1 MEDQRAVVA
10 EFERLFIPGPVGVRP
25 EVMEAQVGTLTGHRT
40 PEMEA
45 LMRRIQSGLRAIFRT
60 ERPVYVAPSSGT
72 GMMEAGVRNAARRRV
87 LSLVNGAFSERFAK
101 IAAMNGL
108 EVDRLEVEWGEN
120 HTPQMVAE
128 ALKGKDYDTVT
139 VVHSETSTGVLN
151 PIREISSAVHA
162 AGDLML
168 LVDTVSSMAGAPVEC
183 DAWGLDYVLTGSQKA
198 LAVPPGLGL
207 AVAQP
212 SLLER
217 AAKKPDRGY
226 YFDLLAFEK
235 NIQKN
240 QTPNTPAMTLMYAL
254 AVQAERIA
262 AEGIEA
268 RWRHHATLA
277 ARAYAWVDE
286 MQAAGVPVSVLAPEG
301 YRSPTVSC
309 IVLPEGRTGPEVCAA
324 VRERSGY
331 VIAPGYGKTK
341 ERMIR
346 IGHMGDHTLD
356 GLEVLLDVLAEVLAA

>member
-1 MEDQRAVVA
+1 MEKQLAVVPD
-10 EFERLFIPGPVGVRP
+10 FDRLFIPGPVGVRP
-25 EVMEAQVGTLTGHRT
+25 EVLEAQVGALMGHRT

-45 LMRRIQSGLRAIFRT
+45 LMERIQPGLRAIFRT
-60 ERPVYVAPSSGT
+60 ERPVYIAPSSGT
-72 GMMEAGVRNAARRRV
+72 GMMEAGIRNGARRRV

-101 IAAMNGL
+101 IAAANGL
-108 EVDRLEVEWGEN
+108 EVDRLEVEWGGN

-128 ALKGKDYDTVT
+128 AITGKDYDTVT

-151 PIREISSAVHA
+151 PVREISGVVHE
-162 AGDLML
+162 AGDVML

-212 SLLER
+212 GLLER
-217 AAKKPDRGY
+217 AAAKKDRGY

-235 NIQKN
+235 NIEKN

-268 RWRHHATLA
+268 RWHHHKEMA
-277 ARAYAWVDE
+277 ARTYAWVDD
-286 MQAAGVPVSVLAPEG
+286 MRSAGIPVSVLAPEG

-324 VRERSGY
+324 VRQRARY
-331 VIAPGYGKTK
+331 IIAPGYGKTK

-356 GLEVLLDVLAEVLAA
+356 GLNGLLDVLAEVLTP

>member
-1 MEDQRAVVA
+1 MTERLTIVPEYD
-10 EFERLFIPGPVGVRP
+10 RLFIPGPVGVRP
-25 EVMEAQVGTLTGHRT
+25 EVLEAQVGALMGHRT
-40 PEMEA
+40 PEAEA
-45 LMRRIQSGLRAIFRT
+45 LMQRIQPGLRAVFRT

-72 GMMEAGVRNAARRRV
+72 GMMEMGIRNAARRRV
-87 LSLVNGAFSERFAK
+87 LSLVNGAFSERFAR
-101 IAAMNGL
+101 IAAANGL
-108 EVDRLEVEWGEN
+108 EVDRLEVDWGEN

-128 ALKGKDYDTVT
+128 ALRGKDYDTVT

-151 PIREISSAVHA
+151 PVREIAGVVHA

-212 SLLER
+212 GLLER
-217 AAKKPDRGY
+217 AAAKKDRGY

-235 NIQKN
+235 NIEKN

-268 RWRHHATLA
+268 RWRHHRDMA
-277 ARAYAWVDE
+277 ARTYAWVDE
-286 MQAAGVPVSVLAPEG
+286 MQALGVDVSVLAPEG

-309 IVLPEGRTGPEVCAA
+309 IVLPEGRTGPDVCAA
-324 VRERSGY
+324 VRERAGY

-346 IGHMGDHTLD
+346 IGHMGDHTQD
-356 GLEVLLDVLAEVLAA
+356 GLNGLLDVLAEVLAP